1 MRINVS
7 PRQVEAESE
16 SLSQVISI
24 PLGSQVH
31 LLWGPTLCADDFFE
45 RLAPSSEVDGAS
57 EAESHG
63 KRRIR
68 DKSPGRGLA
77 VAHSLRQRPWVSPFS
92 VFCPHASFLSPP
104 VAQPRSCQSSFSH
117 LCALPLTLDFM
128 ALFLPQGPAF

>member
-77 VAHSLRQRPWVSPFS
+77 VARSLSRGPGSLPSVSSALMP
-92 VFCPHASFLSPP
+92 VF
-104 VAQPRSCQSSFSH
+104 
-117 LCALPLTLDFM
+117 
-128 ALFLPQGPAF
+128 